1 MESNDRIT
9 IEPLDNIRQ
18 EKRIQIISDL
28 LISGRSKRQIV
39 DQLTEEWQCS
49 RRTVET
55 LIKETLVYLHQENQ
69 LDREQLR
76 TLNLCRLDDIFGTA
90 DTVKEKLATI
100 DLINKTGNIYSTDIK
115 VESKEDIRIDIGV

>member
-1 MESNDRIT
+1 MDNRIT
-9 IEPLDNIRQ
+9 IEPLDSIRQ

-28 LISGRSKRQIV
+28 LISGHSKRQIV

-55 LIKETLVYLHQENQ
+55 LIKETLVYLHEENQ

-76 TLNLCRLDDIFGTA
+76 TLNLCRLDDIFGDA
-90 DTVKEKLATI
+90 QTVKEKLATI
-100 DLINKTGNIYSTDIK
+100 DMINKTSQLYDNTLNVKMDDTIT
-115 VESKEDIRIDIGV
+115 IDLGV